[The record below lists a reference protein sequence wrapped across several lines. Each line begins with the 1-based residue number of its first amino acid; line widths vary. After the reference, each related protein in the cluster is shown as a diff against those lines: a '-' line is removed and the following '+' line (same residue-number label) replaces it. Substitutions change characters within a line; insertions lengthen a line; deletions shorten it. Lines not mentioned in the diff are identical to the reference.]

1 MYMDIHLPVI
11 YPSLLLRRPVAI
23 APGR

>member
-1 MYMDIHLPVI
+1 MDIHLPVI
-11 YPSLLLRRPVAI
+11 YPSLLLRHPVAI